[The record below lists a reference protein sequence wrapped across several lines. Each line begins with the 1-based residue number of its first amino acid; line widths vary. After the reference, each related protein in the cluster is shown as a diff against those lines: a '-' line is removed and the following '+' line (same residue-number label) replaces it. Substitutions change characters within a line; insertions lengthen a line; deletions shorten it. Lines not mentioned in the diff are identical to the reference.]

1 MSKPKPS
8 KPDKPHEVWLLHRA
22 DGTRFGNSTYYDSA
36 EDARHWA
43 VSWFIDKTLV
53 PVRYV
58 PAKEKK

>member
-22 DGTRFGNSTYYDSA
+22 DGTRLGNTSYDTEA
-36 EDARHWA
+36 EARREA

-58 PAKEKK
+58 PAKEK